1 MLSLYSIKEK
11 KLKLNCKQAVPIKN
25 TLICKLV
32 TVFMRINAPRA
43 LISFLDFFGRVIIR
57 GGRFF
62 EAGRLLNFHHFQPYI
77 FSKFFFLSTKQ

>member
-43 LISFLDFFGRVIIR
+43 LISFLDFL
-57 GGRFF
+57 GGWLF
-62 EAGRLLNFHHFQPYI
+62 EVGDSLRLGAC
-77 FSKFFFLSTKQ
+77 